1 MHTVFVLLFNHL
13 LTLSPCL
20 LKTCPMC
27 FLIALTYM
35 YPGTYFLRYYFVEL
49 LGLFFSIYGL
59 FSLFVGCGAIPEG
72 EVEHKACSAFQF
84 GATKHEVSRSL
95 SNDLTPRTR
104 DSGRGRWPDST
115 YVKSF
120 IDVYLK
126 TVQWYLSIKQCSD
139 TYPVSNTG
147 IYKARLKEY
156 YSLLMS
162 AR

>member
-1 MHTVFVLLFNHL
+1 MTLLQEHE
-13 LTLSPCL
+13 TL
-20 LKTCPMC
+20 
-27 FLIALTYM
+27 A
-35 YPGTYFLRYYFVEL
+35 E
-49 LGLFFSIYGL
+49 
-59 FSLFVGCGAIPEG
+59 VGG
-72 EVEHKACSAFQF
+72 Q
-84 GATKHEVSRSL
+84 
-95 SNDLTPRTR
+95 TPL
-104 DSGRGRWPDST
+104 
-115 YVKSF
+115 VKSF